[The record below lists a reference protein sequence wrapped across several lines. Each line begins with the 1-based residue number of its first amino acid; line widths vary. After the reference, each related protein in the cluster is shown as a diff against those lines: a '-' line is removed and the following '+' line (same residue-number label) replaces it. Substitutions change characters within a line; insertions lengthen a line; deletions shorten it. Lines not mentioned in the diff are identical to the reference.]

1 MVFYPIIF
9 YLSDFYMSQDVL
21 LLIHDIN
28 NALQFIKQYWKM
40 HECPLFLALLQEDN
54 IRSSLFNPI
63 VDMVEAFKKVMVGG
77 SRVHIDCLQILLSG
91 AVVEQLDFLQ
101 ISDMKKLPE
110 FKSFEEL
117 EVPKHSKVKRQS
129 SISNAPE

>member
-1 MVFYPIIF
+1 
-9 YLSDFYMSQDVL
+9 
-21 LLIHDIN
+21 
-28 NALQFIKQYWKM
+28 M

-117 EVPKHSKVKRQS
+117 EFPKHSKVKRQS
-129 SISNAPE
+129 STSNAPEREQQPHVAVTEWKSKPTHEILQKLNVRKMQVLCGS

>member
-1 MVFYPIIF
+1 
-9 YLSDFYMSQDVL
+9 MSQDVL

-63 VDMVEAFKKVMVGG
+63 VDMVEAFKKETVGG
-77 SRVHIDCLQILLSG
+77 IRVHIGCLQTLLSG
-91 AVVEQLDFLQ
+91 AVTC
-101 ISDMKKLPE
+101 S
-110 FKSFEEL
+110 
-117 EVPKHSKVKRQS
+117 
-129 SISNAPE
+129 